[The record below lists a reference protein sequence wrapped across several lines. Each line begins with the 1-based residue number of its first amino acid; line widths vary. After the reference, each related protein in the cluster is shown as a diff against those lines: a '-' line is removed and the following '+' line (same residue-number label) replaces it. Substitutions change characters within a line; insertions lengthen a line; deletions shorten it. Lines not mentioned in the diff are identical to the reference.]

1 MYLLVQNYVLRDLLL
16 FYIMTLIGFTA
27 ILQRNTNSKISCN
40 LLISNYSGFDTN
52 LLYVYSIGINEYILA

>member
-1 MYLLVQNYVLRDLLL
+1 MYLLVENYVLRDLLL

-27 ILQRNTNSKISCN
+27 ILQRNTNFKISCN
-40 LLISNYSGFDTN
+40 LLISYYSGFDTN